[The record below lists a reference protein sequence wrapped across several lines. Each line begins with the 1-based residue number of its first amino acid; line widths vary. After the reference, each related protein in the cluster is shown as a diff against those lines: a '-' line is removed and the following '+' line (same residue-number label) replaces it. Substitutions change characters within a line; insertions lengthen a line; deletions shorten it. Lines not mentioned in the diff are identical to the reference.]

1 MRRIGRIILNILP
14 YYLVKKIVYAW
25 GKHWWIIQPDRS
37 AADWTAQG
45 IEIDYGEWLMI
56 ADEEALLK
64 ERKII
69 EGRLKKNQ
77 ERLDDLKRRGA

>member
-1 MRRIGRIILNILP
+1 MKRSGRIIMNILP
-14 YYLVKKIVYAW
+14 YYFVKKIVYSW
-25 GKHWWIIQPDRS
+25 GKHWRIIKPDRG

-56 ADEEALLK
+56 ADEEALMK

-69 EGRLKKNQ
+69 EGHLKKNQ
-77 ERLDDLKRRGA
+77 ERLDELKQRGA